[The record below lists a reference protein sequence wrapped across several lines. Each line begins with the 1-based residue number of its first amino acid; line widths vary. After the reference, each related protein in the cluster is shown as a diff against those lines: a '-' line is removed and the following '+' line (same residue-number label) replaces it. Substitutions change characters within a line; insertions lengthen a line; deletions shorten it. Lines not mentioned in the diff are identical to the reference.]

1 MKSKIIRGPVEA
13 TEETLADDIVRGRK
27 VFWFKSS
34 AFAEGRIFGSAND
47 GHRRRARIISERKS
61 AAERARRANIW
72 NPVSFDCDIP
82 GDYLIKT
89 QTYGTI
95 LKKVPE
101 GSSIHK
107 VIGVEDQG
115 YRCWM
120 RVSMPNKDMWIFD
133 RLEEDS
139 PKNYLRKDT

>member
-1 MKSKIIRGPVEA
+1 MKSNISRGPVEA

-34 AFAEGRIFGSAND
+34 AFAEGRIFAAAGD
-47 GHRRRARIISERKS
+47 GTRRRKRIISELSDNQRS
-61 AAERARRANIW
+61 RRSNIW

-101 GSSIHK
+101 GSSIQK
-107 VIGVEDQG
+107 VMGVEAQG
-115 YRCWM
+115 FRCWM
-120 RVSMPNKDMWIFD
+120 RVSMPNTDMWILD

-139 PKNYLRKDT
+139 PKTI